1 MTEAGAVAAS
11 VASLLG
17 QSAREGAPAGGAAPE
32 GAQLPF
38 AEVLQKMV
46 ASASERSEQAGA
58 AGAAF
63 ASGSVDDIHGTMI
76 AMKKADIE
84 TKLVVS
90 VRNKLL
96 DAWNDL
102 WRMPL

>member
-1 MTEAGAVAAS
+1 MNEASAVAS
-11 VASLLG
+11 QVASLLG
-17 QSAREGAPAGGAAPE
+17 QTAREGAPAGSAAAE

-38 AEVLQKMV
+38 ADVLARMV
-46 ASASERSEQAGA
+46 ASANERSAEAGA

-63 ASGSVDDIHGTMI
+63 ARGAVDDIHGTMI